1 MADLRFVD
9 AFAQF
14 GAKPANAMWAVSA
27 FAADGALVISCWAH
41 YFRPGA
47 DGALEY
53 CDRLSRWGGNAPGNN
68 LLRDHLVTA
77 FSEQRPVRMVVAT
90 TSETETVD
98 AGRDASKL
106 KKTFHVRK
114 DLVGVVTTFDGDN
127 FVITFRR
134 AT

>member
-1 MADLRFVD
+1 
-9 AFAQF
+9 
-14 GAKPANAMWAVSA
+14 
-27 FAADGALVISCWAH
+27 
-41 YFRPGA
+41 
-47 DGALEY
+47 
-53 CDRLSRWGGNAPGNN
+53 
-68 LLRDHLVTA
+68 
-77 FSEQRPVRMVVAT
+77 MVVAT